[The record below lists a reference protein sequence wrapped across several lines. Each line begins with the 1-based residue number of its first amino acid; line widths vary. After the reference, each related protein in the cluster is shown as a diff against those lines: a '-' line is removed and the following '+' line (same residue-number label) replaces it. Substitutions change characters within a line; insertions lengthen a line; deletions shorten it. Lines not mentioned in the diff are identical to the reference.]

1 MKKTITEIL
10 DFLLLVSILFLTVF
24 ILSAKVSAQPNIDP
38 YQRTQYGSP
47 GSSNNP
53 IYQAYGNPVT
63 WAAGSINS
71 NIVSVQ
77 GTPVSSINPIP
88 EGNTANAWA
97 PNPAGTM
104 VPVLNTAVIGG
115 PAAGIPVYISGSATT
130 SGINVTITAWPNAYM
145 STSITAYPSAY
156 SGTSITA
163 WPNAYMGTSITA
175 YPSAYS
181 GTSITAWPN
190 AYLGTSITAYPSA
203 YSGTSITAWPNAYM
217 GTSITAF
224 PSYVT
229 VTGIDITLNKIYSGV
244 MYTYQDVTANT
255 ASTGHFYC
263 MYAGSDTT
271 GMDANFVVSSYAGVK
286 WYLYE
291 MGTGSFTPGMT
302 PVTITVSNINRIS
315 SNTTNFAA
323 YANYVTPTTGILLD
337 SCFTNANLPG
347 TLGMIASNMRTDTI
361 FKAGKSYYVEAIPDA
376 ANTTIN
382 IRGWAYDH

>member
-145 STSITAYPSAY
+145 S
-156 SGTSITA
+156 
-163 WPNAYMGTSITA
+163 
-175 YPSAYS
+175 
-181 GTSITAWPN
+181 
-190 AYLGTSITAYPSA
+190 TSITAYPSA